1 MWAAFIAIA
10 AAVSACLLDTSGLSG
25 GATTQPDSGSLDSGT
40 VVDSGNGPPPDS
52 GGSSGTTEAGTSSG
66 GTPLFDQGTS
76 WPVSTS
82 AKTASPTTPT
92 FTTSAA
98 CTDLIVLA
106 NNGAEN
112 GTATITSSTGMTFTE
127 VAKDA
132 NNSADTIYIWRAT
145 SACASKSGT
154 VTVNWSV
161 PAANIIWANVA
172 VFAFTHSNGIG
183 ATAAGHSPGTVSIN
197 TIAITPKAAGSWL
210 FASLSGNGEKEASSV
225 GTAGDFV
232 QEFDNEGAI
241 QSFGTA
247 AVPTPT
253 TAGMPVTFSLPTP
266 DDIWANAAVEVLSQ

>member
-1 MWAAFIAIA
+1 MWVAFLAIA
-10 AAVSACLLDTSGLSG
+10 AGVSACLLDTSGFSG
-25 GATTQPDSGSLDSGT
+25 GATQPDSGTPDSGT
-40 VVDSGNGPPPDS
+40 VVDSGNGAPPDS
-52 GGSSGTTEAGTSSG
+52 GGSSGTTEAGTSG
-66 GTPLFDQGTS
+66 GTPLFDQGAS

-82 AKTASPTTPT
+82 AKTVSPTTPN
-92 FTTSAA
+92 FSTSPA

-132 NNSADTIYIWRAT
+132 NNNADTIYIWRAT
-145 SACASKSGT
+145 SPCASKSGT
-154 VTVNWSV
+154 VSVNWSV

-197 TIAITPKAAGSWL
+197 TVAITPKAAGSWL

-241 QSFGTA
+241 QSFGSVA
-247 AVPTPT
+247 IPTPS